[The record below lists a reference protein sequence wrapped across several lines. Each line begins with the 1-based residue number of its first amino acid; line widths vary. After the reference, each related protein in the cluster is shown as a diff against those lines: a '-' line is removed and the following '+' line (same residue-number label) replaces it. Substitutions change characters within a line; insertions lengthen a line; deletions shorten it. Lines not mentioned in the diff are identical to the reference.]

1 MQDKNKKTVKIES
14 LVKSNNTWANILF
27 WTFQAIV
34 ALTIAAVLVAMVA
47 GNEGSQQL
55 TNVATILLLVLG
67 IVEIV
72 YLVGFII
79 GTIFYC
85 INLGC
90 LRKEGASHAGRNVLG
105 GNIVVCLIYIGVSI
119 ASIVLGFV
127 LKGQQLTGA
136 PGYTYLAFEIVALF
150 IPLISFIL
158 VKSSKRLILYVTHY
172 AK

>member
-14 LVKSNNTWANILF
+14 LVKSNNTWANILY

-34 ALTIAAVLVAMVA
+34 VLTIAAVSLAVIAS
-47 GNEGSQQL
+47 NEGSQEL
-55 TNVATILLLVLG
+55 TSVATILLLVLS
-67 IVEIV
+67 ILEIV
-72 YLVGFII
+72 YLVAFII

-105 GNIVVCLIYIGVSI
+105 VNLIVCLIYIGVSI

-127 LKGQQLTGA
+127 LNGQQLTGA
-136 PGYTYLAFEIVALF
+136 AGYTYLAFEIVALF

-158 VKSSKRLILYVTHY
+158 VKSSKRLIFYVVHH